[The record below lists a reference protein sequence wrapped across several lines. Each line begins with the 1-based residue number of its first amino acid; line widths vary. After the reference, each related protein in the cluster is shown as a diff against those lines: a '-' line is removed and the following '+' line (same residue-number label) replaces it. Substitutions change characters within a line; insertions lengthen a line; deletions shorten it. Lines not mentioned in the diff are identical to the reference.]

1 MGLVVEF
8 GDVCEVYYMV
18 VLVGFGVVVINFY
31 LVFEL
36 IEDMF
41 DCGVIEGID
50 CMVVL
55 NNYIKVV
62 GKGVLKVM
70 LKMGILMLV
79 FYIGV

>member
-1 MGLVVEF
+1 
-8 GDVCEVYYMV
+8 MV